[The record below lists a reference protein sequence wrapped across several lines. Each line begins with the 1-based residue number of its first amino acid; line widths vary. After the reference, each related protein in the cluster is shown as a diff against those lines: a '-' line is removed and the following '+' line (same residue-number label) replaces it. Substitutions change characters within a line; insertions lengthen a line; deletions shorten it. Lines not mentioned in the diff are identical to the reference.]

1 LPDIFRFSQP
11 SLENPAPSGLLYKPQ
26 RQPYA
31 LRITTTVTGLSTTSG
46 ATFNIV
52 WNNAPVCIAQR
63 VNSATATYITAT
75 TTSSFNVI
83 CRGFEDYKPPYP

>member
-1 LPDIFRFSQP
+1 LLHKPPCQP
-11 SLENPAPSGLLYKPQ
+11 
-26 RQPYA
+26 RA

-63 VNSATATYITAT
+63 VNSATVTYISAEST
-75 TTSSFNVI
+75 TTFTVTTASSFATGTAINVI
-83 CRGFEDYKPPYP
+83 CHNYE